1 MVIFY
6 NRGLSMKNI
15 YVFFALLFSMLFGH
29 GFSEQYEENAM
40 APQMTTHDLATA
52 HASQLKNEKIR
63 SDLEFKVGYFFFSD
77 SKMSDVYDQGGLDLQ
92 LCGST
97 PVWKCLQVYGS
108 VEYLE
113 KHGRSLHGHQKT
125 KIWEVPLSLGLQAVA
140 KIYKKAQYYFTLGPR
155 YFFVHVHNQSH
166 FVDKTLNQNGLGG
179 FANTGFHFFPIPHLL
194 IDVFGEY
201 SYCRL
206 HFHPHKKNVYGESAQ
221 VGGFSFGAGVGYAF

>member
-1 MVIFY
+1 MWGFIT
-6 NRGLSMKNI
+6 
-15 YVFFALLFSMLFGH
+15 LLFTVLFGQ
-29 GFSEQYEENAM
+29 GFSDHPNENRM
-40 APQMTTHDLATA
+40 DGQMRTDDLATA
-52 HASQLKNEKIR
+52 NTSPSKKGKIR
-63 SDLEFKVGYFFFSD
+63 SNLEFKVGYFFFSD
-77 SKMSDVYDQGGLDLQ
+77 SKMRDVYDEGGVDLQ

-97 PVWKCLQVYGS
+97 PVWKWLQVYGS

-140 KIYKKAQYYFTLGPR
+140 EIYKKVQYYFTLGPR
-155 YFFVHVHNQSH
+155 YFFVHVQTHSH
-166 FVDKTLNQNGLGG
+166 YVDKSLNQNGIGG
-179 FANTGFHFFPIPHLL
+179 FTNTGFHFSPLPHLL

-221 VGGFSFGAGVGYAF
+221 VGGFAFGAGVGYAF